1 MSKTGIPGPGFLGRT
16 RRRTSDYAAG
26 VFAFWVNKARET
38 EMIKERIKNT
48 LELEKKQIAES
59 KHLT

>member
-1 MSKTGIPGPGFLGRT
+1 MCAGPAR
-16 RRRTSDYAAG
+16 
-26 VFAFWVNKARET
+26 VFAFRVNKARET